1 MEHVFTIKRPVYTH
15 CIVSCSPTCVI
26 IVIIACSFNYPDGRL
41 TLSKRQN
48 AYEEESDDQAQLT
61 NLEPSTQER
70 DTPEPPSTQEKD
82 IPEPPSTSVTDSDG
96 DQSVSQ
102 KGRNSKLSTDS
113 VDSGVG
119 RNSSH
124 NSLSKLSQQDDDR
137 VVCHDLNERLLQMEQ
152 TILERKKSFAK
163 EMDDLVDQVRS
174 IRLQSV
180 NSSSPIGLSNT
191 ESTNNQASSS
201 SLILESDTGETE
213 MEPDLKTSPDMQA
226 TPGAQSEA
234 FTMDPLEQQRTR
246 HYSDS
251 KMTRYRKTEIRNKL
265 GSVVPKAL
273 SEQIDVSRYC
283 RLKIRLV
290 LNCYNVYL
298 LIQIR

>member
-1 MEHVFTIKRPVYTH
+1 MLSLSSLLALY
-15 CIVSCSPTCVI
+15 
-26 IVIIACSFNYPDGRL
+26 YPGGKL

-48 AYEEESDDQAQLT
+48 ACEEGSDDQAHLT
-61 NLEPSTQER
+61 NLEPSTKER
-70 DTPEPPSTQEKD
+70 DTPEPPST
-82 IPEPPSTSVTDSDG
+82 SVTDCDG

-113 VDSGVG
+113 IDSGVG

-124 NSLSKLSQQDDDR
+124 NSSSKLSHEC

-152 TILERKKSFAK
+152 SILAKKESFVK
-163 EMDDLVDQVRS
+163 EMDDLVKKMDDLVDLVRS

-180 NSSSPIGLSNT
+180 NSSPLGLSIT

-201 SLILESDTGETE
+201 SLLLGSDTGETK
-213 MEPDLKTSPDMQA
+213 MEPDFKTPPDMQT
-226 TPGAQSEA
+226 TPGTQSEA
-234 FTMDPLEQQRTR
+234 SFMDESEQQRKR

-273 SEQIDVSRYC
+273 SEQIDVSRSC

-298 LIQIR
+298 FIQIS

>member
-1 MEHVFTIKRPVYTH
+1 MLSLSSLV
-15 CIVSCSPTCVI
+15 
-26 IVIIACSFNYPDGRL
+26 ALNYPGGKL

-48 AYEEESDDQAQLT
+48 ACEEESDGQAQLT
-61 NLEPSTQER
+61 
-70 DTPEPPSTQEKD
+70 

-234 FTMDPLEQQRTR
+234 FPMDPLEQQRTR

-273 SEQIDVSRYC
+273 SEQINVSR
-283 RLKIRLV
+283 
-290 LNCYNVYL
+290 
-298 LIQIR
+298 